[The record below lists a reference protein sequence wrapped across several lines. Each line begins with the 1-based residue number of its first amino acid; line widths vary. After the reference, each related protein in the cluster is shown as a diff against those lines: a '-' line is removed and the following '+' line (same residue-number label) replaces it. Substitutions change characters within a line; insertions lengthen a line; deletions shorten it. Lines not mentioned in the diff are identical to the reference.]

1 MQTRQRAVPGL
12 LRHGRR
18 RGHRNRARLRSSRTR
33 RGLQLA
39 QPSHGAGCSAARA
52 GNQSRSPQ
60 TRARPTARPRVERP
74 DRHQSELLHHRPGD
88 GARSAQAVRHHQGD
102 RHHHASHLRR
112 GLSRRPLDGHHGQRD
127 PVHWRRRRKDGDGDA
142 EDSGRFCG
150 RPHRAAGRQS
160 QRPLQSRRRGG
171 WAHRNRVRGV
181 LLEAE
186 RARSAPGA
194 RKLPRT
200 AAGAQ
205 SSQRAAAPRDLH
217 GCCQPP
223 AAAQRRR
230 TRARHGR
237 LRGTPPRLPRAGLQI
252 RRAQPQH
259 HPRRGRRG
267 RTECRADA
275 FGRDA
280 RLMIVMKFG
289 GTSVESAA
297 AITRVAG
304 IVRARQARR
313 PVVVVSAMGK
323 TTNKL
328 LAIAAA
334 AIGGKR
340 EEYIRLLHALRD
352 YHSREA
358 RQIVPLSA
366 RADLDRFLDEHFQ
379 ELTELVKGL
388 AVLGELTPRSI
399 DAISSYGERLSS
411 YIVTLA
417 FRHSGMAAGHVD
429 SRDVLITDKRHT
441 QAAPNFPETYA
452 RLKKTIPPLAA
463 QSVVVMG
470 GFIAS
475 TEDGVT
481 TTLGRGGSDYT
492 AAIVGAGIDAEE
504 IQIWTDVDGMLTADP
519 TILPGGHRVK
529 TISFAEAAE
538 LAYFGA
544 KVLHPA
550 TVVPAIEKNIPVLI
564 LNSRRP
570 DVPGTRITAESVH
583 CENVVKSIACKRK
596 ITTVNIHST
605 RMLMAHG
612 FLHRIF
618 EIFDRY
624 ETPVDMVATSEVSVS
639 LTIDNTRHIDLI
651 LGDLRQFAEAT
662 AEHDGVIV
670 CLVGENIRYTPGVAR
685 RVFNSLDGINI
696 RMISQGASLL
706 NISFVVAETD
716 LLRTVTALHEEFFA
730 TLDPNVFERKEAV
743 HA

>member
-1 MQTRQRAVPGL
+1 
-12 LRHGRR
+12 
-18 RGHRNRARLRSSRTR
+18 
-33 RGLQLA
+33 
-39 QPSHGAGCSAARA
+39 
-52 GNQSRSPQ
+52 
-60 TRARPTARPRVERP
+60 
-74 DRHQSELLHHRPGD
+74 
-88 GARSAQAVRHHQGD
+88 
-102 RHHHASHLRR
+102 
-112 GLSRRPLDGHHGQRD
+112 
-127 PVHWRRRRKDGDGDA
+127 
-142 EDSGRFCG
+142 
-150 RPHRAAGRQS
+150 
-160 QRPLQSRRRGG
+160 
-171 WAHRNRVRGV
+171 
-181 LLEAE
+181 
-186 RARSAPGA
+186 
-194 RKLPRT
+194 
-200 AAGAQ
+200 
-205 SSQRAAAPRDLH
+205 
-217 GCCQPP
+217 
-223 AAAQRRR
+223 
-230 TRARHGR
+230 
-237 LRGTPPRLPRAGLQI
+237 
-252 RRAQPQH
+252 
-259 HPRRGRRG
+259 
-267 RTECRADA
+267 
-275 FGRDA
+275 
-280 RLMIVMKFG
+280 
-289 GTSVESAA
+289 VESAA

-323 TTNKL
+323 TTNRL
-328 LAIAAA
+328 LEIAST

-340 EEYIRLLHALRD
+340 EEYIRQLHNLRD

-358 RQIVPLSA
+358 RLIVPLA
-366 RADLDRFLDEHFQ
+366 DRADLDRFLDEHFQ

-411 YIVTLA
+411 YIVTLG
-417 FRHSGMAAGHVD
+417 FRHFGMPAEHVD

-452 RLKKTIPPLAA
+452 RLAKTIPPLAA

-475 TEDGVT
+475 TEEGVT

-550 TVVPAIEKNIPVLI
+550 TVVPAIEKNIPVMI

-651 LGDLRQFAEAT
+651 LGELRHFAEAT
-662 AEHDGVIV
+662 VEHDSVIV
-670 CLVGENIRYTPGVAR
+670 CLVGENIRHTPGVAR